1 MGRFSKAAT
10 GMSLAEHLAEIRH
23 RFFVVTISVFV
34 FGVVSFLLYAPILEW
49 LQHPYC
55 TVSASNCKFL
65 ITNPL
70 DGLSLRIKI
79 SVYGGMIFSLPIIFW
94 QAWRFINPGLKKNEK
109 KYIIPFVIAAVI
121 FFVIGMVV
129 AYLSFGHALAF
140 LQAVGGN
147 TLITQY
153 NPNQYLSLITLMLF
167 AFGLTFEF
175 PVFLVALQLAGAV
188 TPKTLLHNWRYACI
202 GITIASAVFTPSG
215 DPLSMCALA
224 VPLVVFYFGSI
235 GVGKLFRK

>member
-1 MGRFSKAAT
+1 MSRFSKAAT
-10 GMSLAEHLAEIRH
+10 GMTLGEHLAEARH
-23 RFFVVTISVFV
+23 RFFVTTASVFV
-34 FGVVSFLLYAPILEW
+34 FGVISFLFYSSILRW

-55 TVSASNCKFL
+55 AVSVSHCKFL
-65 ITNPL
+65 VTNPL

-79 SVYGGMIFSLPIIFW
+79 SVYGGIVFSLPVIFW
-94 QAWRFINPGLKKNEK
+94 QIWRFINPGLKKNEK

-121 FFVIGMVV
+121 FFIIGMIV

-147 TLITQY
+147 TLITEY
-153 NPNQYLSLITLMLF
+153 NPNQYLSLLTLMLF

-175 PVFLVALQLAGAV
+175 PVLLVALQLAGAV
-188 TPKTLLHNWRYACI
+188 TPKALLRNWRYACI

-224 VPLVVFYFGSI
+224 VPLVVFYFGAI
-235 GVGKLFRK
+235 GVGKICRK

>member
-1 MGRFSKAAT
+1 MT
-10 GMSLAEHLAEIRH
+10 LAEHLSEIRH
-23 RFFVVTISVFV
+23 RFFVTTISVFV
-34 FGVVSFLLYAPILEW
+34 FGVLSFLFYAPILKW

-55 TVSASNCKFL
+55 AANIHACKFL
-65 ITNPL
+65 ITNPM

-79 SVYGGMIFSLPIIFW
+79 SVYGGIFFSLPVIFW

-129 AYLSFGHALAF
+129 AYFSFGHAIQF
-140 LQAVGGN
+140 LQAIGGN
-147 TLITQY
+147 TLVTEY
-153 NPNQYLSLITLMLF
+153 NPDQYLSLLTLMLF

-175 PVFLVALQLAGAV
+175 PVVLVALQLAGAV
-188 TPKTLLHNWRYACI
+188 TPRTLLRNWRYACI

-224 VPLVVFYFGSI
+224 VPLVVFYFGAI
-235 GVGKLFRK
+235 GVGKIAKK